1 MELIYTNQLD
11 GFDPNKRYRNADLFR
26 SVESGVAKVIV
37 VGDHPMIADAYEAL
51 GVEVIVSEL
60 PTVQGEAETD
70 PAKMGVSALR
80 EWLTAQGIDYDPK
93 APKSEIIKLIPAS

>member
-26 SVESGVAKVIV
+26 SVESGVTKVIV
-37 VGDHPMIADAYEAL
+37 VGDHPMIVDAYEAQ

-60 PTVQGEAETD
+60 PAVQGEAETD
-70 PAKMGVSALR
+70 PAKMGVGALR

-93 APKSEIIKLIPAS
+93 APKVEILKLIPAS